1 VAGIKQ
7 RNRKGA
13 TNMSPWVT
21 REAIGKEY
29 DGVVWMNGLTALLA
43 TPNLN
48 IAIGAG
54 IDYLLDG
61 NRTYWIYQNQP
72 WIGFAV
78 GIDLN

>member
-1 VAGIKQ
+1 
-7 RNRKGA
+7 
-13 TNMSPWVT
+13 MSPWVT

-48 IAIGAG
+48 IAIGVG

-72 WIGFAV
+72 WNYLLDGNRTFWIYQALERV
-78 GIDLN
+78 CCRY